1 MGTRGLGL
9 LTAALGL
16 AALIAADVALGQ
28 PAQDA
33 GKDASS
39 PASEQTAPAWHTLA
53 GPDRAFT
60 AEMPAAPAYSA
71 TELHTGAGHPYTMH
85 QYTLEQD
92 KVAYVVQTVTYPEDV
107 RVSSPRVNLQS
118 GLDNVARNMQ
128 GGKWASIGW
137 LTHQGLTAV
146 DAVGERDG
154 HAIRSFSVMKGRQ
167 VFTLTYAGPAGS
179 ARSAEANRF
188 IASLRVGP

>member
-1 MGTRGLGL
+1 MGTRRIVWR
-9 LTAALGL
+9 TVALGL
-16 AALIAADVALGQ
+16 VALVAAGGASAQ
-28 PAQDA
+28 TAQDA
-33 GKDASS
+33 GKDAA
-39 PASEQTAPAWHTLA
+39 PVASGQVAPWHTLA
-53 GPDRAFT
+53 GPERGFT
-60 AEMPAAPAYSA
+60 AEMPAAPAHSA
-71 TELHTGAGHPYTMH
+71 IELHTAAGSPYTMH

-107 RVSSPRVNLQS
+107 RVSSPRVNLQG
-118 GLDNVARNMQ
+118 GLDNVARSME

-137 LTHQGLTAV
+137 LTHQGSTAV

-179 ARSAEANRF
+179 ARSPEADRF
-188 IASLRVGP
+188 IASLRIGP